1 MVSPTT
7 EDTQIIPI
15 SEIILAW
22 MEQGSLLA
30 KENDA
35 KARESEANM
44 RGTAA
49 TIFLGDFDEKLADA
63 RATINETNF

>member
-1 MVSPTT
+1 MESQTPDEV
-7 EDTQIIPI
+7 TQVIPV

-22 MEQGSLLA
+22 MEQGSLIA
-30 KENDA
+30 KEDDA
-35 KARESEANM
+35 KARASEANM

-63 RATINETNF
+63 RKTITQF